1 MTVTKAKEILLKRIK
16 AEENMFT
23 PPYGVSGVYA
33 LRKAAVVLDDVEKG
47 KLVERKKG
55 KWDTVPM
62 NDGIAHYTLLK
73 CSECGGLSAHP
84 TNFCRDCGADM
95 RGETWTN

>member
-16 AEENMFT
+16 AEENMID

-47 KLVERKKG
+47 KLVERKNG
-55 KWDTVPM
+55 KWIYNNLNGMVTG
-62 NDGIAHYTLLK
+62 NNWI
-73 CSECGGLSAHP
+73 CSECGNGAVYQDQFLLSLR
-84 TNFCRDCGADM
+84 C
-95 RGETWTN
+95 